1 MPRKKKEAV
10 QEEAVRETAEQTVEL
25 KPINTKIMDITI
37 IGVSDLIL
45 NKMNK
50 RNWEAQVN
58 KQSDKSKTIRTTNK
72 WEDLIT
78 EIHWRDELPDSI
90 EYTEETLKYLLKNN
104 APCIVANGLKK
115 SIADALYRNGLDKN
129 KTKFM
134 ASVNMIA
141 PGGLIPVRFAEHH
154 ADEKLMKPPMGSLVL
169 AYQNRFV
176 GWEAKF
182 GIQYVDGGAYSA
194 DQILQFINLAGF
206 GIGIGSGRNCGFGRY
221 KIKEIGVEQ

>member
-58 KQSDKSKTIRTTNK
+58 KQSDKSKTIRATNK

-90 EYTEETLKYLLKNN
+90 EYTEETLKYLLENN

-129 KTKFM
+129 KTKFL

-182 GIQYVDGGAYSA
+182 SIQYIDGGAYSA

-221 KIKEIGVEQ
+221 RIKEIGVE